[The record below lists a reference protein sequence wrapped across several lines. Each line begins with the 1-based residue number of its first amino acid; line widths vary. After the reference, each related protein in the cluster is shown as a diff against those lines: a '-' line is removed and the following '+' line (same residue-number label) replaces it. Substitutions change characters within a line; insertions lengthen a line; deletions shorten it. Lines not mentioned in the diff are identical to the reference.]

1 MCCLHKAVGELQ
13 SVSKWWC
20 WQYDN
25 MLQTK
30 VSQRFSIFFPWVY
43 DSHQLFWCWI
53 WILHASFFF
62 WLQLLKSKL
71 TAFLSDMKWRGFGFC
86 TVGWRKK
93 QSEDVTLGSGQLW
106 LVFFTFSWC
115 FIDRPV
121 NYSKLHYYS
130 ILLLPSAW
138 KAWRTVTTAN
148 NSGNE
153 CLYHNLI
160 HFCDWQSKMWGGTDL
175 PHWGLLW
182 VTCRDESVYI
192 VFKVVLLQSVQLNYS
207 PYTFWVSLC
216 LFAHNPVFCWL
227 NRRTAWYSHPVA
239 LFVSVGLQ
247 ENCSVSTR
255 FETVKLA
262 PWQWMNEGGGVVYI
276 SYKEE
281 ESEKINVIFLLRF
294 YVQAFSTRLQH
305 SRFTEQTR
313 ETEKLTE
320 ARNSLIQQDNAAQQ
334 KGNIWTHAGSL

>member
-1 MCCLHKAVGELQ
+1 MIICCRQKFPKDLVFFSM
-13 SVSKWWC
+13 SVWFSPTIL
-20 WQYDN
+20 
-25 MLQTK
+25 ML
-30 VSQRFSIFFPWVY
+30 
-43 DSHQLFWCWI
+43 DSSCL
-53 WILHASFFF
+53 FFF

-71 TAFLSDMKWRGFGFC
+71 TAFLSDMKWRGFGFW

-175 PHWGLLW
+175 
-182 VTCRDESVYI
+182 VT
-192 VFKVVLLQSVQLNYS
+192 
-207 PYTFWVSLC
+207 
-216 LFAHNPVFCWL
+216 
-227 NRRTAWYSHPVA
+227 
-239 LFVSVGLQ
+239 
-247 ENCSVSTR
+247 
-255 FETVKLA
+255 
-262 PWQWMNEGGGVVYI
+262 
-276 SYKEE
+276 
-281 ESEKINVIFLLRF
+281 LRF
-294 YVQAFSTRLQH
+294 
-305 SRFTEQTR
+305 
-313 ETEKLTE
+313 
-320 ARNSLIQQDNAAQQ
+320 IM
-334 KGNIWTHAGSL
+334 GSMKRWIGLHCV